1 MAWQIRSS
9 RMIRSFLANW
19 AKDQRN
25 ETLYGSHLQASQSF
39 HWLSFKERCFFLV
52 EEGWLSKPWPPYTN
66 LWNPIKQLPRSTTP
80 LSQLFGVSTLKA
92 LVWYLLRDC
101 QGDLKA
107 LSPSLP
113 WSTTCS
119 PQSFH
124 YNIKVDL
131 RVWNGARP
139 HGPCLPCPL
148 LAFCLWK
155 KFLPT
160 SKFNQESKNMKKERK
175 TVKGDQAIIV

>member
-1 MAWQIRSS
+1 M
-9 RMIRSFLANW
+9 
-19 AKDQRN
+19 
-25 ETLYGSHLQASQSF
+25 YGSHLQASQSF
-39 HWLSFKERCFFLV
+39 HWLSFKKRCFFLV

-66 LWNPIKQLPRSTTP
+66 LCNPIKQLPRSTTR

-92 LVWYLLRDC
+92 YVCYLLRDC

-124 YNIKVDL
+124 YNIKLTWGFETEQDPMV
-131 RVWNGARP
+131 
-139 HGPCLPCPL
+139 
-148 LAFCLWK
+148 LASHVLGWPFVEKNFCQQVSLIREVRTWRRKWK
-155 KFLPT
+155 Q
-160 SKFNQESKNMKKERK
+160 SKETK
-175 TVKGDQAIIV
+175 